1 MNIKMEIKIND
12 EWHEVRNLTY
22 AFKNTWCGCYNK
34 EMVAEIQDIK
44 LNGKQLF
51 GNSEQ
56 VIVQEQSWYKLTRYL
71 LTLDGASVQLE
82 TYPIPQGQFNVK
94 AYIYALWVDAD
105 KRRQGKATKLMDM
118 AERIAKQH
126 GYEEV
131 FLDWSVKE
139 AAQSTLAWYGRRG
152 YKSVAFN
159 DEKTLLKKEL

>member
-1 MNIKMEIKIND
+1 VVRINVVPRHNGYWG
-12 EWHEVRNLTY
+12 EAYYTPNS
-22 AFKNTWCGCYNK
+22 A
-34 EMVAEIQDIK
+34 IQDVK

-56 VIVQEQSWYKLTRYL
+56 VVVQQQSWYKLTRYL

-94 AYIYALWVDAD
+94 AYIYALWVDESE
-105 KRRQGKATKLMDM
+105 RRKGKATKLMNM

-126 GYEEV
+126 GYKEV
-131 FLDWSVKE
+131 FLDWHVKE